1 MGSGVSPG
9 GRVSPRVDTVP
20 NGAMEL
26 ASGQPNAG
34 YTLRSPQR
42 GILFPETRQTGYH
55 VTMIELHRW
64 HATSVRAQQGANRT

>member
-1 MGSGVSPG
+1 
-9 GRVSPRVDTVP
+9 
-20 NGAMEL
+20 MEL

-42 GILFPETRQTGYH
+42 GILDPETRQTGYH

-64 HATSVRAQQGANRT
+64 HATSVRAQQGANRA